1 MIIIVDRIKKAT
13 HNDDSTK
20 RSLRENQ
27 FFFSHV
33 KLRRIPIILS
43 NF

>member
-1 MIIIVDRIKKAT
+1 MIIITDCTKKAT

-27 FFFSHV
+27 FLFSHV
-33 KLRRIPIILS
+33 KQKNSYHFIENL
-43 NF
+43 